1 MLNREE
7 MLKAVTRRQLFKNCV
22 SGIGAVALASLMN
35 DNLFAATAHAATSS
49 IDPLAP
55 KLPHYAAKA
64 KHVIFL
70 HMAGA
75 PSQLDLFD
83 YKPKLIEFHGK
94 PVGNTARPSSAS
106 NQAPAKDDQT
116 LIALRCL

>member
-1 MLNREE
+1 MLIHDEI
-7 MLKAVTRRQLFKNCV
+7 LKTRTRRQLFKNCV

-35 DNLFAATAHAATSS
+35 DNLFAAGANAAASS

-83 YKPKLIEFHGK
+83 YKPKLIEFQGK
-94 PVGNTARPSSAS
+94 PVPDEFIKGERFAFIKGTP
-106 NQAPAKDDQT
+106 
-116 LIALRCL
+116 

>member
-1 MLNREE
+1 MLTREE
-7 MLKAVTRRQLFKNCV
+7 MLKALTRRQLFKNCV

-35 DNLFAATAHAATSS
+35 ENLFAAVPSDASS
-49 IDPLAP
+49 TVINPLAP

-94 PVGNTARPSSAS
+94 PVPEEFIKGERF
-106 NQAPAKDDQT
+106 
-116 LIALRCL
+116 